1 RGEVLLLGRD
11 REREL
16 LQLLVQG
23 DGRADD
29 RVRRCSRRGS
39 ERGKRDERYQRDAVP
54 HGSSCSREVV
64 ESQDTTTRGG
74 ARARR
79 APGEGRPS
87 ATAAAGAR
95 STGGRSVKRGRAKAR
110 PRRSAACSS
119 SRAVA

>member
-39 ERGKRDERYQRDAVP
+39 QRGKRDERYQRDAVP

-79 APGEGRPS
+79 APGEGRP
-87 ATAAAGAR
+87 TAAAGAR